1 MTAKL
6 VKNMLPQMIAAMNA
20 LAKNEV
26 LVGIPSDS
34 EKNARDDGPITNA
47 QIGYINEF
55 GAPEMNI
62 PARPSLIP
70 GVKSAWPEASKY
82 MAKGA
87 KVALSGSGDPVS
99 TIEKVLNGAGLIA
112 QAAVVQEI
120 NDGLEPALAAPT
132 LAARKRNGF
141 EGENPMIVTG
151 NFKASITYVVKKN
164 D

>member
-1 MTAKL
+1 MTVKI
-6 VKNMLPQMIAAMNA
+6 VKNILPQIIEAMNA
-20 LAKNEV
+20 LAKKEV

-34 EKNARDDGPITNA
+34 DKNARDDAPITNA

-62 PARPSLIP
+62 PPRPSLIP
-70 GVKSAWPEASKY
+70 GVKSAWPDASRY

-87 KVALSGSGDPVS
+87 KSVLSGAVS
-99 TIEKVLNGAGLIA
+99 PIATVEKALNGAGLIA

-120 NDGLEPALAAPT
+120 NDGLEPVLAAAT

-151 NFKASITYVVKKN
+151 SYKASITYVVKNN